1 MSTPSYDVY
10 LDNVILTR
18 SLDEALDALDAA
30 LAELS
35 ATIGIVREITPHATG
50 ALIRYTDSTTTHY
63 LIAPHD
69 TDDHPAWGALIQAR
83 LQRHWR
89 SAAFAMRPAHSW
101 RRTNHMWLSWTDGPA
116 PTDVSIFLG
125 HSFHP
130 DIGTERHVNRVYS
143 LTAWNTLAALAEIT
157 GTIMVPRTADG
168 DIDWAAAATITP
180 DPSPVNIAGFV
191 FDTAATPPLTVAE
204 ILRELPRHVD
214 LTHITT
220 DTAAQIT
227 APTLTVTDPGA
238 GPIRVTLTDA
248 TTAVIV
254 GYLAVEDR
262 APLAPGTPVTSVG
275 PQPAADSTGQAMALV
290 EVGDW
295 EVLAV
300 ATDGTLTRRLF
311 LGADDFTITPTRWI
325 LYPVDRGPGGYALTR
340 RPVTSTVPTPD
351 IASQLRGVFVDGPT
365 TISEIFG

>member
-1 MSTPSYDVY
+1 MSTPTYDVY
-10 LDNVILTR
+10 LDDAVITR

-50 ALIRYTDSTTTHY
+50 ALIRFTDSTTTHY

-89 SAAFAMRPAHSW
+89 SAAFAVRPTDSW
-101 RRTNHMWLSWTDGPA
+101 ARTDHLWLSWTDGPA

-125 HSFHP
+125 YSFHP
-130 DIGTERHVNRVYS
+130 YVGTVRHYNRVYS
-143 LTAWNTLAALAEIT
+143 PTAWNTLTALAETT
-157 GTIMVPRTADG
+157 GTIAVPHTADG
-168 DIDWAAAATITP
+168 DIDWATAATLTP

-191 FDTAATPPLTVAE
+191 LDTAAAPPLTVAE

-227 APTLTVTDPGA
+227 TPTLTVTDPSSGR
-238 GPIRVTLTDA
+238 IRVTLTDG

-254 GYLAVEDR
+254 GHLAVEDR
-262 APLAPGTPVTSVG
+262 APLAPGTPVASVG
-275 PQPAADSTGQAMALV
+275 PQPATDRTEQAIALV

-295 EVLAV
+295 EVLAI
-300 ATDGTLTRRLF
+300 AADGTLTRRF
-311 LGADDFTITPTRWI
+311 LGADDFNITPTHWI
-325 LYPVDRGPGGYALTR
+325 LYPVERCPGGYALTR
-340 RPVTSTVPTPD
+340 RPVTSTVPTRD
-351 IASQLRGVFVDGPT
+351 TAAQLRGVFVDGPT
-365 TISEIFG
+365 TISEDFG

>member
-10 LDNVILTR
+10 LDNVTITCP
-18 SLDEALDALDAA
+18 LDEALDTLDAA
-30 LAELS
+30 LTRLS
-35 ATIGIVREITPHATG
+35 ATIGIVAEIIPHATG
-50 ALIRYTDSTTTHY
+50 ALIRFTDSTTTHY

-69 TDDHPAWGALIQAR
+69 TDDHPAWGAMIQAR

-89 SAAFAMRPAHSW
+89 SAAFTVRPVDTW
-101 RRTNHMWLSWTDGPA
+101 RRTDHLWLSWTDGPA
-116 PTDVSIFLG
+116 PVDVSIFLG
-125 HSFHP
+125 YSFHP
-130 DIGTERHVNRVYS
+130 FVGCERHVNRVYS
-143 LTAWNTLAALAEIT
+143 VTAWNTLAALAET
-157 GTIMVPRTADG
+157 TATIEVPRTADG
-168 DIDWAAAATITP
+168 DIDWATAATLTP

-204 ILRELPRHVD
+204 ILRELTRHVD
-214 LTHITT
+214 LTHITS

-227 APTLTVTDPGA
+227 TPTPTVAEPDS
-238 GPIRVTLTDA
+238 GPIHVTLTDD

-254 GYLAVEDR
+254 GHLAVEDR
-262 APLAPGTPVTSVG
+262 APLTPGTPVTAVG
-275 PQPAADSTGQAMALV
+275 PQPTPDNTEQTMALL

-295 EVLAV
+295 EVLAI
-300 ATDGTLTRRLF
+300 AADGTLTRHF
-311 LGADDFTITPTRWI
+311 LGDGDFTITPTRWI

-340 RPVTSTVPTPD
+340 RPVTSTVPTRD

>member
-1 MSTPSYDVY
+1 MSTPTYDVY
-10 LDNVILTR
+10 LDDAVITR

-30 LAELS
+30 LAKLS
-35 ATIGIVREITPHATG
+35 ATIGVVREITPHATG
-50 ALIRYTDSTTTHY
+50 ALIRFTDSTTTHY

-89 SAAFAMRPAHSW
+89 SAAFAVRPADSW
-101 RRTNHMWLSWTDGPA
+101 ARTDHLWLSWTDGPA

-125 HSFHP
+125 YSFHP
-130 DIGTERHVNRVYS
+130 YVGTVRHYNRVFS
-143 LTAWNTLAALAEIT
+143 FTAWNGLAALAETT
-157 GTIMVPRTADG
+157 GTIAVPRTADG
-168 DIDWAAAATITP
+168 DIDWATAATLTP

-204 ILRELPRHVD
+204 ILRELSRRVD

-227 APTLTVTDPGA
+227 TPTLTIADPRF
-238 GPIRVTLTDA
+238 GPIRVTLTDG
-248 TTAVIV
+248 TTAVVV
-254 GYLAVEDR
+254 GNLAVEDR
-262 APLAPGTPVTSVG
+262 APLAPGTPVTSIG
-275 PQPAADSTGQAMALV
+275 PQPDADSTEQAMALV

-295 EVLAV
+295 EVLAI
-300 ATDGTLTRRLF
+300 AADGTLTRRF
-311 LGADDFTITPTRWI
+311 LGDGDFTITPTRWI
-325 LYPVDRGPGGYALTR
+325 LYPVDRCPGGYALTR
-340 RPVTSTVPTPD
+340 RPVTSTVPTRD
-351 IASQLRGVFVDGPT
+351 TVAQLRGVFVDGPT